1 MSDGGDLPRLTL
13 VISASAISA
22 SALLDLQALR
32 SRPAAEDGTTLLLDV
47 RSPRQFL
54 RGHVPGSHSIAAARL
69 VSTELPDGDLILITE
84 QPQQAIALIEQLHLR
99 GYCRQIQ
106 YLDGGYV
113 SFERQ
118 GLGLEAVEPVRRCSD
133 ASLIM
138 AMSRL
143 LAAAG
148 RAGLAPVLLA
158 LRLLLRPRLQTR
170 ARA

>member
-1 MSDGGDLPRLTL
+1 M
-13 VISASAISA
+13 I
-22 SALLDLQALR
+22 
-32 SRPAAEDGTTLLLDV
+32 LDV

-118 GLGLEAVEPVRRCSD
+118 GLGLGLEAVEPVRRCSD